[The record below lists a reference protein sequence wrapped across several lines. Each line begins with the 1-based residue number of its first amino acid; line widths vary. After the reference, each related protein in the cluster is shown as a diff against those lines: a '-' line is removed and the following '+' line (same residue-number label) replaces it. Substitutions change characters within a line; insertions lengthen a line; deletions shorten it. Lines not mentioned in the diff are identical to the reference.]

1 MYGAVR
7 VEETGNIFS
16 CGSCGV
22 RIQVVGGQAVTG
34 KQFMCP
40 QCGEKNTI

>member
-22 RIQVVGGQAVTG
+22 QMPVVGAVVTG
-34 KQFMCP
+34 AQFVCP
-40 QCGEKNTI
+40 QCGEKNVI